1 MSDKEIVTQDWLDEN
16 PDSLLKVGD
25 EREGDTPEDEEEDEP
40 KEDEDAPKEEAPKV
54 EDEVEAPKEEAPKVE
69 DEVEAPKE
77 EAPKVE
83 DEVEAPKEEEVP
95 VTPPTSKL
103 TYMGKNVIGGGV
115 REVNGV
121 KYNHLTLE
129 DGTTHDL
136 TNEEYVAKV
145 TVAQ

>member
-40 KEDEDAPKEEAPKV
+40 KEDED
-54 EDEVEAPKEEAPKVE
+54 APKEEAPKVE